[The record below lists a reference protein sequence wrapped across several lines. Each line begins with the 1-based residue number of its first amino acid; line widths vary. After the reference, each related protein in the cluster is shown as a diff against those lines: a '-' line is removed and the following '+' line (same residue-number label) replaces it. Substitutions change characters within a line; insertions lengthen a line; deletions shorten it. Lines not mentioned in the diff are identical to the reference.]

1 MLCGYFFGLKINWSW
16 NGQQEK
22 YVFIIHLLP
31 HCPSIHI
38 YEIKCQPN
46 NHHSYFY
53 DSLFLHIVCFSAA
66 TCIILLILLCFI
78 ITKKKLKEF
87 LNKAWGQNINHS
99 LTFCNA
105 HFSASKNIQ
114 QQYPFKIHGV
124 RCAYLMCNLAS
135 TTYLFY
141 YVCSILCS

>member
-1 MLCGYFFGLKINWSW
+1 M
-16 NGQQEK
+16 
-22 YVFIIHLLP
+22 FIIHLLP

-53 DSLFLHIVCFSAA
+53 DSLFFAYCMFFCSNMYCSSYPSCAS
-66 TCIILLILLCFI
+66 TSQKPK
-78 ITKKKLKEF
+78 TKKLKEF
-87 LNKAWGQNINHS
+87 LKKAWGQNINNS

-105 HFSASKNIQ
+105 HFSASKMIQQQ

-141 YVCSILCS
+141 YVCSILCSS